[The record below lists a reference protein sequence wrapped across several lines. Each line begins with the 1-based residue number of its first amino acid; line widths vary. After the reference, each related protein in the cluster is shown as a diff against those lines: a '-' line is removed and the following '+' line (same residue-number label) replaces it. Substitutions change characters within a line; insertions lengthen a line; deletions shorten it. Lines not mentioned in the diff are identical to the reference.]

1 MKEATAD
8 PAREL
13 TLYFR
18 INKDNQL
25 VFYFLDANGNS
36 FDLSAY
42 SIVINFKVRKNDT
55 DNFLQL
61 TPTVNSNSATLAITK
76 SQANAFREQTYYWE
90 MVRTKTAL
98 EKVWLTGDAV
108 FHLGKFDGV
117 DTSTTTL
124 TVNESEQISI
134 QVYDNSLPILSVG
147 IYSTVL
153 TFNIDQD
160 IYHDATG
167 AILTFTLGSANINGM
182 VIFLR
187 LNKPASVSFPIN
199 FEALPNS
206 SSVDPTKLNV
216 FAMVY
221 YSNWNGNG
229 TSRVIYNNNL
239 LTAL

>member
-8 PAREL
+8 PAKEL

-25 VFYFLDANGNS
+25 VFYFLDANGNAL
-36 FDLSAY
+36 DLSAY
-42 SIVINFKVRKNDT
+42 SIVVNFKVRKNDI

-61 TPTVNSNSATLAITK
+61 IPTINSNSATLTLTK

-124 TVNESEQISI
+124 TVNDSELISV
-134 QVYDNSLPILSVG
+134 QVYDNSLPILSIG
-147 IYSTVL
+147 TYSTVL
-153 TFNIDQD
+153 NFNIDQD

-167 AILTFTLGSANINGM
+167 AIITFTLGITNVNGIC
-182 VIFLR
+182 IFLR
-187 LNKPASVSFPIN
+187 LNKPNAVTFPNN

-206 SSVDPTKLNV
+206 SSVDSSKLNV
-216 FAMVY
+216 FVLVY
-221 YSNWNGNG
+221 YSNWNGLG
-229 TSRVIYNNNL
+229 TAKVIYSNNL
-239 LTAL
+239 